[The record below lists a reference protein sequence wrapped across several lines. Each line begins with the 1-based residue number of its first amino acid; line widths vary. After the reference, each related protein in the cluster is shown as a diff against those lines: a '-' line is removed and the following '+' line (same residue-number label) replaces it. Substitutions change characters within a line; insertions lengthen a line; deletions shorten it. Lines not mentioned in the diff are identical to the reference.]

1 MVDVL
6 LVLGI
11 IVIVVM
17 AVVTVLVLWG
27 LARTFRSVR
36 RSAGRATRRIQ
47 QHLPQQGLGSQTWW
61 LAGRLD
67 RVEENAAYACACAA
81 QTFLADEVRG
91 LAAELR
97 AASTSVRLQVRAAA
111 RLSGELRAR
120 EADRLEA
127 SVAELEAGA
136 TQLVATATHL
146 GRMQSEQDGVGTGE
160 HVRRRAAALDL
171 AVGELEALEPPDP
184 LQQAYLPVP
193 GVQYPTLPEAAPV
206 QSRTRTDR

>member
-6 LVLGI
+6 LALGLI
-11 IVIVVM
+11 TIVVM

-81 QTFLADEVRG
+81 PTFLADEVRG

-97 AASTSVRLQVRAAA
+97 AAAAALRLQVRAAA
-111 RLSGELRAR
+111 RLTGDLRAG
-120 EADRLEA
+120 EADRLAA

-146 GRMQSEQDGVGTGE
+146 GRLESEHAGIGTGE

-184 LQQAYLPVP
+184 LPQAYLPASHL
-193 GVQYPTLPEAAPV
+193 QLP
-206 QSRTRTDR
+206 DR

>member
-1 MVDVL
+1 MLDFL
-6 LVLGI
+6 LALGI
-11 IVIVVM
+11 VVVVVM

-47 QHLPQQGLGSQTWW
+47 QHLPQQALGSQTWW
-61 LAGRLD
+61 LAGRID

-81 QTFLADEVRG
+81 HTFLADEVRG

-120 EADRLEA
+120 EADRLDA

-136 TQLVATATHL
+136 AQLVATAAHL
-146 GRMQSEQDGVGTGE
+146 GHIDSERDGVGTGE

-171 AVGELEALEPPDP
+171 AVDELEALEPPDP
-184 LQQAYLPVP
+184 LHPMFGPAQRADKAI
-193 GVQYPTLPEAAPV
+193 GG
-206 QSRTRTDR
+206 TRQ